1 MGVLAMLELEGDT
14 ADLIAAGEELDRL
27 LPRPE
32 GLLLRIVAPTDD
44 GMVLFQLWDSPELR
58 ARHAENPAH
67 AEALK
72 VSGMQALVRGSHS
85 RVFDEA
91 ELRYLDQQRASS
103 KMKWGSL
110 SRGAARRRTR
120 RAPDSRRPWRG
131 TPP

>member
-32 GLLLRIVAPTDD
+32 GLLLRIVAPTDE

-72 VSGMQALVRGSHS
+72 ASGMQALVRDSHS
-85 RVFDEA
+85 RVFDGA
-91 ELRYLDQQRASS
+91 ELQNLDQRA
-103 KMKWGSL
+103 
-110 SRGAARRRTR
+110 R
-120 RAPDSRRPWRG
+120 
-131 TPP
+131 